1 MNSVRKLARLN
12 SEDRRLL
19 LEAGLI
25 LIRIRLSLLIL
36 PWRRAVA
43 AARTLPMRAPR
54 RVAPSHAAW
63 AIRNA
68 SRMVPGATCLTRAL
82 ALQHLLNRAGHATR
96 LSLGV
101 SNGACGFEA
110 HAWVEHDGEPLL
122 DAPEELARYAR
133 LLTMDRL

>member
-1 MNSVRKLARLN
+1 MNSVRKLARLE
-12 SEDRRLL
+12 SEDRWLL

-25 LIRIRLSLLIL
+25 LIWIRLSLWML

-43 AARTLPMRAPR
+43 AAANLPMPTPR
-54 RVAPSHAAW
+54 RVAPLHAAW

-68 SRMVPGATCLTRAL
+68 SRLVPGATCLTRAL
-82 ALQHLLNRAGHATR
+82 ALQYLLNRVGHAAR

-101 SNGACGFEA
+101 TNGAHGFVA
-110 HAWVEHDGEPLL
+110 HAWVEYEGEPLL
-122 DAPEELARYAR
+122 DEPEELENYAR